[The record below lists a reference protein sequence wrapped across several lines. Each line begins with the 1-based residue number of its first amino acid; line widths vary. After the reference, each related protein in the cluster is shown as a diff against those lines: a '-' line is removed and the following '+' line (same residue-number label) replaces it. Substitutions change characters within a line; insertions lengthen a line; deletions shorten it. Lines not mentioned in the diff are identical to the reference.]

1 MYPRIPRELVA
12 DPLGSAEHSVGTT
25 NVRRLLAAR
34 LRQGLCCP
42 SAGYCSMGNTYAD
55 IRTYVVTYILLT

>member
-1 MYPRIPRELVA
+1 MYPLIPRELVA

-34 LRQGLCCP
+34 LRRGLCWP
-42 SAGYCSMGNTYAD
+42 SDGYCSMGNTYAD
-55 IRTYVVTYILLT
+55 IRK